1 MRASEAFPAGIEK
14 HMDTAPD
21 NVDEDLD
28 RLCPKSWRTD
38 ITDSAD
44 RYAVW
49 TSVVEHFMVSSLT
62 KPTDKLV
69 ALSGI
74 VNCMEP
80 VLEDTYNAG
89 HWRQNMLFDLLW
101 YIEKGRQADWQPSLQ
116 VKEY

>member
-21 NVDEDLD
+21 DVDEDLD
-28 RLCPKSWRTD
+28 QLYPKSWRTD

-49 TSVVEHFMVSSLT
+49 MSVVEHFMVSSLT
-62 KPTDKLV
+62 KPMDKLV

-89 HWRQNMLFDLLW
+89 HWQQNMLFDLL
-101 YIEKGRQADWQPSLQ
+101 
-116 VKEY
+116 